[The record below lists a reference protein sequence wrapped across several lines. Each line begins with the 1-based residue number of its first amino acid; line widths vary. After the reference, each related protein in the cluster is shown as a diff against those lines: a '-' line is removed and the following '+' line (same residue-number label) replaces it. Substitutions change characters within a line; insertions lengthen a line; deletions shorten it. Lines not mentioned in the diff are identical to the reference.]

1 MQTLSQNLD
10 KQLTD
15 LSWSLWT
22 ELGVAGVT
30 QNHQQFLIFPEELIL
45 LTALL
50 SEKDP
55 RLMEEA
61 LDWCSRYHRFI
72 SVSRMKMLAKAWGKS
87 AIDALSIF
95 SASLNSVSRANWPLL
110 SPANPLKFKPSG
122 KSKPPRFENPALL
135 LFRLRSLFGVGARA
149 DLIAYFLAQ
158 KKSDYAISDAT
169 EIGYTKR
176 NLADVF
182 ESFVRAGIFDLFLA
196 RNQQRYRFLKRD
208 EIAKMLSPFPQF
220 MPPWRKIFEVIL
232 KLRECIRKIEKKSD
246 STKIVEIRNVLMDM
260 EEQLTQLNLTPPP
273 MQPDFHIYWDSFCN
287 WILGILPSLAEAAE

>member
-10 KQLTD
+10 KQLID

-22 ELGVAGVT
+22 ELGVAGVDR
-30 QNHQQFLIFPEELIL
+30 NHQRFLILPEELIL
-45 LTALL
+45 LTALIG
-50 SEKDP
+50 EIDP

-61 LDWCSRYHRFI
+61 IDWCSRYHHLI
-72 SVSRMKMLAKAWGKS
+72 SVSRMKMLAKAWGKT
-87 AIDALSIF
+87 AIDAFSIF
-95 SASLNSVSRANWPLL
+95 SATLNSVSRANWPLL

-149 DLIAYFLAQ
+149 DLIAFFLAQ

-182 ESFVRAGIFDLFLA
+182 ENFVRAGIFDLFLA
-196 RNQQRYRFLKRD
+196 RNQQRYRFIKRD
-208 EIAKMLSPFPQF
+208 EFAKMLSPLPQF
-220 MPPWRKIFEVIL
+220 MPPWRKILEVIL
-232 KLRECIRKIEKKSD
+232 KVRERIKWIEKQSD
-246 STKIVEIRNVLMDM
+246 STKIVEIRNLLTDM
-260 EEQLTQLNLTPPP
+260 EEQLTQLNLTVPPI
-273 MQPDFHIYWDSFCN
+273 QSDFRIYWDSLCS
-287 WILGILPSLAEAAE
+287 WILGILPSLTRETL